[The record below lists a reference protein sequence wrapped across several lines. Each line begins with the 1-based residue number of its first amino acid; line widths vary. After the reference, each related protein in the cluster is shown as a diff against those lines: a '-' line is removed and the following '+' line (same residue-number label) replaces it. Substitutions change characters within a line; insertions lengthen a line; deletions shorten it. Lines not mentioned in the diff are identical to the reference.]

1 MPEMLF
7 VQDVTTPSALLN
19 GLDQRTSDD
28 LCRVNNSTSGT
39 SLQRGSIFSLDDD
52 VRAANIRAQLNYL
65 PAPER
70 QCIGNITQT
79 CGNETLVL
87 AAFLDR
93 YFSPENIQKMNSVI
107 GAGATAAVARLDGF
121 ETAVVNYQK
130 ALNGLRGLA
139 TSGKH
144 GRGHSATVQKAKI
157 RVREAYAEL
166 SRRYGV
172 ELQKF
177 APEALRAKNRGTAFS
192 NAERGITLATRNPN
206 SPKADVR
213 LNIESQAQASKLARM
228 GKLVNGLGH
237 TAIAVDAGLRVVKV
251 MDIEAEGGDWMR
263 EGAKQMTG
271 FGAGAAGGMV
281 AGRAVFAGGTW
292 LAVQAGLTLAGP
304 VGWIVLGGI
313 FSASLVGGYLVGSY
327 VDSKAQEKSE
337 RLMNALEY

>member
-28 LCRVNNSTSGT
+28 LCRVNNSTSGA

-70 QCIGNITQT
+70 QCIGNITQM
-79 CGNETLVL
+79 CGDETLTL

-139 TSGKH
+139 ASGNH
-144 GRGHSATVQKAKI
+144 GRGHSATVQKAKM

-166 SRRYGV
+166 GRRYGV

-237 TAIAVDAGLRVVKV
+237 TAIAADAGIRVLKV

-263 EGAKQMTG
+263 EGAKEITG
-271 FGAGAAGGMV
+271 FGFGSAAGIASGQL
-281 AGRAVFAGGTW
+281 AFAGGTW

-304 VGWIVLGGI
+304 VGWILLGAI
-313 FSASLVGGYLVGSY
+313 FSVSLVTGYFAGVEADKFGQALSDLLY
-327 VDSKAQEKSE
+327 E
-337 RLMNALEY
+337 RF

>member
-28 LCRVNNSTSGT
+28 LCRVNNSTSGA

-70 QCIGNITQT
+70 QCIGNITQM
-79 CGNETLVL
+79 CGDETLTL

-93 YFSPENIQKMNSVI
+93 YFSPENIQKMNSLI

-139 TSGKH
+139 ASGNH
-144 GRGHSATVQKAKI
+144 GRGHSATVQKAKM

-166 SRRYGV
+166 GRRYGV

-177 APEALRAKNRGTAFS
+177 APEALRGKNRGTAFS

-237 TAIAVDAGLRVVKV
+237 TAIAADGVLRVVKV

-271 FGAGAAGGMV
+271 FGAGGALGSF
-281 AGRAVFAGGTW
+281 AGRVSFGAGT
-292 LAVQAGLTLAGP
+292 AIAIQAGLTFAGP
-304 VGWIVLGGI
+304 VGWLLLGTI
-313 FSASLVGGYLVGSY
+313 FAGSIAVGYLVGSNI
-327 VDSKAQEKSE
+327 DSLTQDLST
-337 RLMNALEY
+337 RIMDNGRF

>member
-1 MPEMLF
+1 
-7 VQDVTTPSALLN
+7 
-19 GLDQRTSDD
+19 
-28 LCRVNNSTSGT
+28 
-39 SLQRGSIFSLDDD
+39 
-52 VRAANIRAQLNYL
+52 
-65 PAPER
+65 
-70 QCIGNITQT
+70 
-79 CGNETLVL
+79 
-87 AAFLDR
+87 
-93 YFSPENIQKMNSVI
+93 MNSVI

-139 TSGKH
+139 ASGKH
-144 GRGHSATVQKAKI
+144 GRGHSATVQKAKV

-281 AGRAVFAGGTW
+281 AGRAVFAGGTL

-304 VGWIVLGGI
+304 VGWLILGGI
-313 FSASLVGGYLVGSY
+313 FITSVGAGYLIGSSI
-327 VDSKAQEKSE
+327 DNGSQKFSDW
-337 RLMNALEY
+337 LMK

>member
-7 VQDVTTPSALLN
+7 VQDVTTPSALLS
-19 GLDQRTSDD
+19 GLDQRKSDD

-70 QCIGNITQT
+70 QCISSITQT

-139 TSGKH
+139 ASGKH

-172 ELQKF
+172 EVQKF

-237 TAIAVDAGLRVVKV
+237 TAIAADGVLRVVKV

-271 FGAGAAGGMV
+271 FGLGTAFGM
-281 AGRAVFAGGTW
+281 GSGKLTFAGGTY
-292 LAVQAGLTLAGP
+292 LAVQAGLTFAGP
-304 VGWIVLGGI
+304 VGWMLLGGI
-313 FSASLVGGYLVGSY
+313 FAGSLAVGYFVGSK
-327 VDSKAQEKSE
+327 VDILSQDGAEWIMRSVD
-337 RLMNALEY
+337 

>member
-1 MPEMLF
+1 
-7 VQDVTTPSALLN
+7 
-19 GLDQRTSDD
+19 
-28 LCRVNNSTSGT
+28 
-39 SLQRGSIFSLDDD
+39 

-70 QCIGNITQT
+70 QCIGNITQM
-79 CGNETLVL
+79 CGDETLTL

-139 TSGKH
+139 ASGKH
-144 GRGHSATVQKAKI
+144 GRGHAAAIQKAKAL
-157 RVREAYAEL
+157 VKETYVEL
-166 SRRYGV
+166 GRRYGV

-177 APEALRAKNRGTAFS
+177 APEALRGKNRGTAFS

-237 TAIAVDAGLRVVKV
+237 TAIAADGVLRVVKV

-271 FGAGAAGGMV
+271 FGLGTATGI
-281 AGRAVFAGGTW
+281 FATTGVYSGL
-292 LAVQAGLTLAGP
+292 LALAGP
-304 VGWIVLGGI
+304 VGWGVLGAI
-313 FSASLVGGYLVGSY
+313 FLVSFGAGVLGSY
-327 VDSKAQEKSE
+327 AGNEFGQQISTF
-337 RLMNALEY
+337 LMDTL

>member
-19 GLDQRTSDD
+19 GLDQRATDD
-28 LCRVNNSTSGT
+28 LCRVNNSTSGAF
-39 SLQRGSIFSLDDD
+39 LQRGSIFSLDDD

-70 QCIGNITQT
+70 QCIGNITKM
-79 CGNETLVL
+79 CGSETLAL

-139 TSGKH
+139 ASGNH
-144 GRGHSATVQKAKI
+144 GRGHAATVQKAKV

-166 SRRYGV
+166 GRRYGV

-213 LNIESQAQASKLARM
+213 LNVESQAQASKLARM

-237 TAIAVDAGLRVVKV
+237 TAIAADGVLRVVKV

-271 FGAGAAGGMV
+271 FGLGTASGLYVGG
-281 AGRAVFAGGTW
+281 
-292 LAVQAGLTLAGP
+292 LAYTGLIALAGP
-304 VGWIVLGGI
+304 VGWGVLGAI
-313 FSASLVGGYLVGSY
+313 FAVSVTAGYIASTVGDAAG
-327 VDSKAQEKSE
+327 EKLSDRVWE
-337 RLMNALEY
+337 LSQ